1 MSNQQKA
8 AFQDSSNLQAQHE
21 STCVIGP
28 PTTTAVTNITY
39 TIQARQA
46 IDGKDWLVCLV
57 NISEEEENASE
68 GNGLITPT
76 TTAHVSSPPSAREF
90 PRTIDIALWS
100 NLHEPP
106 PSPKQEFPTASCGK
120 EPCVRRYTNAPCV
133 GSLQFDPRTRRSGTV
148 RKERKGEPKV
158 MPPTEI

>member
-8 AFQDSSNLQAQHE
+8 AFQESSNLQAQHE

-68 GNGLITPT
+68 GT
-76 TTAHVSSPPSAREF
+76 VSSHRRLQRMSHLPPSAREF

-100 NLHEPP
+100 NLHEPPP

-133 GSLQFDPRTRRSGTV
+133 GSLQFDPRTRRSGTL
-148 RKERKGEPKV
+148 RKERK
-158 MPPTEI
+158 MRA